1 MKTINVKP
9 VESIKIQLKDKT
21 YICTF
26 NMLSM
31 AYIQECLG
39 ELGEMKL
46 GEISPA
52 RMASILLYGG
62 IRANDESITYE
73 EAQALAIQMGPAN
86 YGDVIATFNASMLDS
101 MQEEDAKAIK
111 KFIAQTLNSVLKQ

>member
-1 MKTINVKP
+1 
-9 VESIKIQLKDKT
+9 
-21 YICTF
+21 
-26 NMLSM
+26 
-31 AYIQECLG
+31 
-39 ELGEMKL
+39 
-46 GEISPA
+46 
-52 RMASILLYGG
+52 MASILLYGG

-111 KFIAQTLNSVLKQ
+111 KFIAQTLNSVRKQ